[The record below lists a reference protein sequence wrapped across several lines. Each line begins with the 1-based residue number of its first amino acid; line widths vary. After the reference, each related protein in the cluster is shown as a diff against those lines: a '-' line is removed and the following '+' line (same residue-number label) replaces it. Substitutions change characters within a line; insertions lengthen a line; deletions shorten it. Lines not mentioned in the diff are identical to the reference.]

1 MATTGF
7 RTNFFHICPAYKGP
21 RSPGP
26 LKVSCTVRCF
36 ENFKKNVDKSAIIA
50 YNTQRRPKSH
60 APRGVAQMVA
70 HVLWEHGAGGS
81 NPFTPTILVP
91 WDTACMALWSRG
103 LRHRPFTAATRVR
116 IPAGSF
122 SRNAFGETFGPL
134 AQLVRASGL
143 YPAGPGFESLK
154 AYVRPGSSAG

>member
-1 MATTGF
+1 MIIAQSL
-7 RTNFFHICPAYKGP
+7 RIVHNNF
-21 RSPGP
+21 SPFG
-26 LKVSCTVRCF
+26 
-36 ENFKKNVDKSAIIA
+36 KKSVDKIPAIA
-50 YNTQRRPKSH
+50 YNTHRRPKSL

-81 NPFTPTILVP
+81 NPFTPTSLVFHLG
-91 WDTACMALWSRG
+91 TLRHMALWSRG

-122 SRNAFGETFGPL
+122 SRDAFRRRYGPL

-154 AYVRPGSSAG
+154 AYLRPGSSAG